1 MSYEKLTLVNG
12 VTIVDKALLDHMQD
26 GIVEGAKPGLRNIYY
41 GYDFTDLADDGT
53 PNFDTSKLEGAWNNS
68 NLTTNG
74 YAPTIGFDNQV
85 VIKKY
90 YVCDDIY
97 TQSLVKL
104 TALDCMLAFGSSVR
118 TDGAG
123 GRTVGALV
131 KFDFKNKKLHIC
143 NKTDGATNTTAYVS
157 IDASK
162 VMVDGQMEYV
172 ITAGRKDSRVFG
184 TIANYKTGASVTLKS
199 DDISDSDFSPAGRFY
214 DYLTFM
220 QNSGSQAYWV
230 NLYTYVPTNVK
241 IAFIGDSITQ
251 GIYLPTVADSWV
263 SQLKKYYGNCVS
275 SGRGGARAQFI
286 VDALDDGLLAAFK
299 PQYVSVTVGT
309 NEQTS
314 MEQLEYIIEKIKE
327 IGAIPIVNC
336 VSQTA
341 NGKTT
346 YGAETIAEVNAKILK
361 LPVLRARFDIATGTN
376 NDPSAV
382 APSTVLKDA
391 VHPNSACHKLMA
403 ERFKFD
409 LNCLL

>member
-1 MSYEKLTLVNG
+1 MSYEKLTLVDH
-12 VTIVDKALLDHMQD
+12 VTVIDKALMDHMQD
-26 GIVEGAKPGLRNIYY
+26 GIVEGTKPGLRNIYY
-41 GYDFTDLADDGT
+41 GYDFTDLAEDNT
-53 PNFDTSKLEGAWNNS
+53 PNFDTTKFEGGWNNS
-68 NLTTNG
+68 NLTANG

-85 VIKKY
+85 IIKKY

-97 TQSLVKL
+97 TQSLVRL
-104 TALDCMLAFGSSVR
+104 TALDCMLGFGSSVR

-131 KFDFKNKKLHIC
+131 KFDFNNKKLHIC
-143 NKTDGATNTTAYVS
+143 KKTDGSSNTTAYAS
-157 IDASK
+157 IDASS
-162 VMVDGQMEYV
+162 VMVAGQLDYV
-172 ITAGRKDSRVFG
+172 ITTGRIDSRVFASI
-184 TIANYKTGASVTLKS
+184 TNYKTGVSVSIKS
-199 DDISDSDFSPAGRFY
+199 DDISESDFSPVGRFY

-220 QNSGSQAYWV
+220 QTSGSQAYWK

-241 IAFIGDSITQ
+241 IAFVGDSITQ
-251 GIYLPTVADSWV
+251 GIYLPTVEDSYV

-286 VDALDDGLLAAFK
+286 VDALDDGLIEAFN

-314 MEQLEYIIEKIKE
+314 MEQLEYIVEKIKG
-327 IGAIPIVNC
+327 IGAIPIINC
-336 VSQTA
+336 VSQTS

-346 YGAETIAEVNAKILK
+346 NGAELISDVNAKILK

-376 NDPSAV
+376 NDPNAA

-391 VHPNSACHKLMA
+391 VHPNSAGHKLMA
-403 ERFKFD
+403 ERFKLD
-409 LNCLL
+409 LNCLI